1 MVCVCVCVFE
11 EKAAMYMLGG
21 EGQADWERYVPVCSL
36 TCGSQTQWAQD
47 SVNRLSVLFQPTTGS
62 RLAVPTIPAE
72 EYPKGEGCNDTHLYS
87 CNLIVQG

>member
-1 MVCVCVCVFE
+1 MVCV
-11 EKAAMYMLGG
+11 EKEAMHMLGG

-36 TCGSQTQWAQD
+36 TTCGSKTQWAQD

-72 EYPKGEGCNDTHLYS
+72 EYQKGEGCNDTHPYS